1 MEQVSLGDPQ
11 ALAFFLKNVLDRFE
25 LTVQV
30 KEHKVKTDCS
40 SRGRD
45 RIQMDKHVRQTMEH
59 LFTAKLSRYPLKAK
73 AELCSVVHS
82 REAKGV

>member
-11 ALAFFLKNVLDRFE
+11 ALAFLKNVLDRFE

-40 SRGRD
+40 SRGETGYKW
-45 RIQMDKHVRQTMEH
+45 IST
-59 LFTAKLSRYPLKAK
+59 
-73 AELCSVVHS
+73 
-82 REAKGV
+82 